1 MDKLISIARALLLCS
16 LNTIQRTRGR
26 VSLRGTRLFLQRDS
40 HQTASGASPVV
51 GTRCFPLFYL
61 VLIFVPFL
69 GTQSFS
75 YLNVVHGS
83 NPGPD
88 AGPDAG
94 PIPVLIIIPAAF
106 LVSTPLSG
114 PLSGPGPRQG
124 PEPRKIPQLHP
135 YPSTPPHPHAN
146 AYARLHPRS
155 ARDLIPTSVLTPM
168 PGWTLLLPVVL
179 LPSLN
184 LPLFLFLA
192 LSLPLVLFLPPFLM
206 PILPLP
212 PILPLLLPLSPTLTL
227 PLSPPLP
234 LAVLLLLAL
243 P

>member
-1 MDKLISIARALLLCS
+1 MHVPYSSARSTRSSVRAGGSPYEALDCS
-16 LNTIQRTRGR
+16 FSVTPTRQP
-26 VSLRGTRLFLQRDS
+26 VAH
-40 HQTASGASPVV
+40 HQLSVPGAFFVRPQMSV
-51 GTRCFPLFYL
+51 FHL

-75 YLNVVHGS
+75 YLNVVYGS